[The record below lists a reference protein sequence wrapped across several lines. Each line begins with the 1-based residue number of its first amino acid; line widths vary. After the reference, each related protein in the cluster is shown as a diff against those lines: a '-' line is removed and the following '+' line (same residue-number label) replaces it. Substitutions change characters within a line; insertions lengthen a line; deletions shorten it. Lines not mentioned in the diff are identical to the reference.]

1 MCTFDPA
8 LAGKTMAPN
17 LSTAQR
23 RQYLSSE
30 REFVE
35 ELLADAS
42 DSKWVYQSLIE
53 LAVLKAKLDGSMSMD
68 TKSSAL
74 GWVEELK
81 TLDPLRSGRWLEL
94 EKTVTTLS

>member
-1 MCTFDPA
+1 MCTFDPD

-17 LSTAQR
+17 LSTVQR

-35 ELLADAS
+35 DLLEDAS

-53 LAVLKAKLDGSMSMD
+53 LAVLEAKLDGSMSAD
-68 TKSSAL
+68 TKSCVL
-74 GWVEELK
+74 EWIEKLK
-81 TLDPLRSGRWLEL
+81 TLDPLRRGRWLDL
-94 EKTVTTLS
+94 ERTVTTLS